1 MRMTSVQSERGLS
14 APQGSM
20 AAVGR
25 SGRTMNVAASSF
37 TPAEMS
43 SGPSFATSPCM
54 GSL

>member
-20 AAVGR
+20 AAVG
-25 SGRTMNVAASSF
+25 SNGRTMNVAARSL

-43 SGPSFATSPCM
+43 WGPSLATRPCI